1 MDKKRLA
8 VNMAAQLLAFAVN
21 MGISFFLAS
30 IIEEQIGENT
40 YGFVALAN
48 QFVLYAQ
55 IAVSALNTMA
65 SRFVTIHIHRGET
78 QTASEYFSS
87 VFFGNVIMAGIFLIP
102 ALVIVLFM
110 GYLPFLNVSEPI
122 LRDVQLLWAFVFG
135 NFFLSII
142 TSVYG
147 VSTYAMNRLDLTSI
161 RTMIADIIRIG
172 FLFATFFLWKPTL
185 WYIGAA
191 SVIST
196 AYIAFWNRR
205 FTRQLLPDI
214 RMNLSNFRWKK
225 VWELISLGAWNSLTR
240 LGQQLL
246 DGLGVLLSGA
256 LILDGNA
263 SMTLLALATQVPT
276 AITSLMGTV
285 VGVFNPQIT
294 IAYAEGDKEKLVGII
309 KSSNRIMVF
318 LMSIPIA
325 FLTAYGL
332 DFYRLWQ
339 PSKDPWALQR
349 LSILAVG
356 VLYVSMSIQ
365 VLYHVFII
373 TKKVKWNS
381 LVLLGSGILSSVM
394 SLVLLKTTNLGAA
407 CFPLSSM
414 VTGLLRNF
422 VFTPVYAARC
432 LEVRWNRFYSDI
444 LLGWLSIGTITILGL
459 LSRTVFPIRSWGELL
474 LTGVVMGPLSLLVNF
489 FVILRREERRTVLD
503 MVRSRL
509 KGAA

>member
-8 VNMAAQLLAFAVN
+8 VNMSAQLLAFAVN
-21 MGISFFLAS
+21 MGISFFLAR

-55 IAVSALNTMA
+55 IVVSALNTMA
-65 SRFVTIHIHRGET
+65 SRFVTIHIHRGEK

-110 GYLPFLNVSEPI
+110 GYMPFLNVPGEI

-147 VSTYAMNRLDLTSI
+147 VSTYAVNRLDLTSI
-161 RTMIADIIRIG
+161 RTMIADILRIA
-172 FLFATFFLWKPTL
+172 FLFITFFVWKPTL

-191 SVIST
+191 SLLST
-196 AYIAFWNRR
+196 SYIAFWNRR

-214 RMNLSNFRWKK
+214 RMSAGNFRWKK

-246 DGLGVLLSGA
+246 DGIGVLLSGA

-276 AITSLMGTV
+276 AITSLMGTI

-294 IAYAEGDKEKLVGII
+294 IAYAEGDKEKLVRVI
-309 KSSNRIMVF
+309 KSSNRILIF

-325 FLTAYGL
+325 FLTAYGM

-339 PSKDPWALQR
+339 PSKDPFALQK
-349 LSILAVG
+349 LSLLTVG

-373 TKKVKWNS
+373 TRKVKWNS
-381 LVLLGSGILSSVM
+381 LVILGSGVLSSVM

-414 VTGLLRNF
+414 VTGLLRNLI
-422 VFTPVYAARC
+422 FTPIYAAKC
-432 LEVRWNRFYSDI
+432 LKIRWNRFYSDI
-444 LLGWLSIGTITILGL
+444 VLGWLSIGAIVILGL
-459 LSRTVFPIRSWGELL
+459 FSRMVYPIHSWGSLI
-474 LTGVVMGPLSLLVNF
+474 LTGVVVGPLALVLNF
-489 FVILRREERRTVLD
+489 FVILRKEERKTVLT
-503 MVRSRL
+503 MAASRL
-509 KGAA
+509 KGAD

>member
-21 MGISFFLAS
+21 MGISFFLAR

-55 IAVSALNTMA
+55 IVVSALNTMA
-65 SRFVTIHIHRGET
+65 SRFVTIHIHRGEM

-87 VFFGNVIMAGIFLIP
+87 VFFGNVIMAGIFLAP

-110 GYLPFLNVSEPI
+110 GYMPFLNVPDTV

-161 RTMIADIIRIG
+161 RIMIADILRIA

-185 WYIGAA
+185 WYIGVA
-191 SVIST
+191 SLIST
-196 AYIAFWNRR
+196 VYIAFWNRR

-214 RMNLSNFRWKK
+214 RMSLSNFRWKK
-225 VWELISLGAWNSLTR
+225 VWELVSLGAWNSLTR

-246 DGLGVLLSGA
+246 DGIGVLLSGA

-276 AITSLMGTV
+276 AITSLMGTI

-309 KSSNRIMVF
+309 KSSNRILIF

-339 PSKDPWALQR
+339 PSKDPWALQK

-381 LVLLGSGILSSVM
+381 LVLLGSGVASSVM
-394 SLVLLKTTNLGAA
+394 SLILLKTTDLGAV

-414 VTGLLRNF
+414 VTGLVRNF
-422 VFTPVYAARC
+422 IFTPVYAAKC
-432 LEVRWNRFYSDI
+432 LAVRWNRFYSDI
-444 LLGWLSIGTITILGL
+444 LLGFLSIGTITALGL
-459 LSRTVFPIRSWGELL
+459 FSRAVYPIHSWGSLI
-474 LTGVVMGPLSLLVNF
+474 LTGIVVGPLALLVNF
-489 FVILRREERRTVLD
+489 FIILRKEERRMVLQ
-503 MVRSRL
+503 MAGSRL
-509 KGAA
+509 KGAK

>member
-21 MGISFFLAS
+21 MGISFVLARV
-30 IIEEQIGENT
+30 IEEQIGANT
-40 YGFVALAN
+40 YGLVALAN

-65 SRFVTIHIHRGET
+65 SRFVTIHIHKGEK

-87 VFFGNVIMAGIFLIP
+87 VFFGNVIMAGIFLVP
-102 ALVIVLFM
+102 ALILVLFM
-110 GYLPFLNVSEPI
+110 GYMPFLNVPESI
-122 LRDVQLLWAFVFG
+122 LRDVQLLWAFVFA

-147 VSTYAMNRLDLTSI
+147 VSTYATNRLDLTSI
-161 RTMIADIIRIG
+161 RTMIADIIRIV
-172 FLFATFFLWKPTL
+172 FLIATFFLWKPTL
-185 WYIGAA
+185 WFIGAA
-191 SVIST
+191 SLLST
-196 AYIAFWNRR
+196 SYIAYWNRR

-214 RMNLSNFRWKK
+214 QITPANFRWKK
-225 VWELISLGAWNSLTR
+225 VWELVSLGAWNSLTR

-246 DGLGVLLSGA
+246 DGVDILLSGA

-263 SMTLLALATQVPT
+263 SMTLLSLAKQVPT
-276 AITSLMGTV
+276 AISSLMGTI

-294 IAYAEGDKEKLVGII
+294 IAYAEGNKEKLVDII
-309 KSSNRIMVF
+309 KSCNRILIF

-332 DFYRLWQ
+332 DFYALWQ
-339 PSKDPWALQR
+339 PSKDPYTLQR
-349 LSILAVG
+349 LSLLAVG

-381 LVLLGSGILSSVM
+381 LVLLASGVLSSVM
-394 SLVLLKTTNLGAA
+394 SLILLKTTQMGAM

-414 VTGLLRNF
+414 VTGLLRNLI
-422 VFTPVYAARC
+422 FTPIYAAHC
-432 LEVRWNRFYSDI
+432 LEIRWTRFYSDI
-444 LLGWLSIGTITILGL
+444 ALGCLSIGAITALGC
-459 LSRTVFPIRSWGELL
+459 LSRILYPIHTWGSLI
-474 LTGVVMGPLSLLVNF
+474 LTGIVVGPIALVINF
-489 FVILRREERRTVLD
+489 YIILRREEREMVLQ
-503 MVRSRL
+503 MVRAKL
-509 KGAA
+509 K